1 MRGTEHREGCV
12 PIESRMRRDA
22 DIRGDANATL
32 ECAYAAKYVYTFW
45 RPITAIRNADLD
57 GNGDTDADPAR
68 ALVERAGFVLSA
80 ADG

>member
-45 RPITAIRNADLD
+45 RPST
-57 GNGDTDADPAR
+57 AR
-68 ALVERAGFVLSA
+68 ALVEGAGFVLSA